1 MTLRSET
8 KGAFTLSNARLFYSS
23 IRRGS
28 GNTGLTT
35 TTPSQKLCP
44 PLINPLT
51 PRSETLNI
59 LQGEMK
65 MKRRGCPSGKLLLE
79 VTSPKV

>member
-8 KGAFTLSNARLFYSS
+8 KVAFTLSNARLFYSS
-23 IRRGS
+23 MRRGT

-51 PRSETLNI
+51 PRSETLKI
-59 LQGEMK
+59 LLSRMPDDLLVNGWWWF
-65 MKRRGCPSGKLLLE
+65 RGQW
-79 VTSPKV
+79 VN